1 MPTWIQMIIH
11 KPNGQY
17 LLLYLALHFLL
28 PMYLF
33 YYVCWKVFKGLYF
46 NRYIHSYRYKNLN
59 NQLFISDI
67 HWSISIFTMG
77 LLGFTITCCFVKF
90 SGSLG
95 SLCFPESGMDRFYL
109 FLAGVF
115 NFLAHVL
122 KVFICKFENAA
133 FGALL
138 TRSIDV
144 MITFLGQY
152 LFFNVNTKF
161 NFKIHYILIRWNK
174 NMYFH

>member
-1 MPTWIQMIIH
+1 M
-11 KPNGQY
+11 
-17 LLLYLALHFLL
+17 
-28 PMYLF
+28 
-33 YYVCWKVFKGLYF
+33 
-46 NRYIHSYRYKNLN
+46 
-59 NQLFISDI
+59 
-67 HWSISIFTMG
+67 
-77 LLGFTITCCFVKF
+77 
-90 SGSLG
+90 
-95 SLCFPESGMDRFYL
+95 

-161 NFKIHYILIRWNK
+161 NFKIHYIGGIKTCIFINSRKFLDYIVV
-174 NMYFH
+174 

>member
-1 MPTWIQMIIH
+1 MGNTCSCIQLCISYF
-11 KPNGQY
+11 QC
-17 LLLYLALHFLL
+17 
-28 PMYLF
+28 
-33 YYVCWKVFKGLYF
+33 VCFITYAERYSRVCVLIGT
-46 NRYIHSYRYKNLN
+46 YIHISRYKNLN

-152 LFFNVNTKF
+152 LFFNVNAKF
-161 NFKIHYILIRWNK
+161 NFKIHYILIRCNK